1 MLLEKVGRKKK
12 EVKLKVPVLRFFFFF
27 LNFSNFRSSSFTTQ
41 KANGNNLSHDYS
53 MKNKE
58 RKDKSEEREMSEIM
72 DKAKYV
78 DKTPVKS
85 TK

>member
-1 MLLEKVGRKKK
+1 MP
-12 EVKLKVPVLRFFFFF
+12 PV
-27 LNFSNFRSSSFTTQ
+27 NFRSSLFTTQ

-58 RKDKSEEREMSEIM
+58 RKDNSEEREMSKIM

-85 TK
+85 VK